1 MTANKRQ
8 KAQDALFAVFASTAR
23 VAVLRVFV
31 LDPVRTYYQRQ
42 IESATALPIRA
53 VQRELERFAQVGLLY
68 RRSEGNRAYY
78 QVDTQFDLFPE
89 LRQIFLKMAEP
100 VDRLR
105 GLLAVEPTVRMVFLN
120 EGEGRVLVVTS
131 GGEEP
136 EIEGP
141 QPYAIGTMGIGTMA
155 IETMSLQEFARVLS
169 EDPERLEPFLARGVD
184 LLGRRE
190 DVIWRRIEASG
201 YSVKKGKGVP

>member
-8 KAQDALFAVFASTAR
+8 KAQDALFAVFASSAR

-42 IESATALPIRA
+42 IESATGLPIRA
-53 VQRELERFAQVGLLY
+53 VQRELERFTQVGLLY

-78 QVDTQFDLFPE
+78 QVDTQFALFPE

-105 GLLAVEPTVRMVFLN
+105 GLLAVDPSVRMAFLN
-120 EGEGRVLVVTS
+120 EAESRMLVVTS
-131 GGEEP
+131 GGEKP

-141 QPYAIGTMGIGTMA
+141 QPHA
-155 IETMSLQEFARVLS
+155 IETMSLQDFARMLS
-169 EDPERLEPFLARGVD
+169 EGPGPLEPFLARGVD

-201 YSVKKGKGVP
+201 CSARKAKGVP

>member
-42 IESATALPIRA
+42 IESATGLPIRA
-53 VQRELERFAQVGLLY
+53 VQRELERFAEVGLLY

-78 QVDTQFDLFPE
+78 QVDTQFALFPE

-105 GLLAVEPTVRMVFLN
+105 GLLAVDSSVRMVFLN
-120 EGEGRVLVVTS
+120 ESEDRVLVVTI
-131 GGEEP
+131 GGEPP
-136 EIEGP
+136 ELAGP
-141 QPYAIGTMGIGTMA
+141 QPYA
-155 IETMSLQEFARVLS
+155 IETMSLQEFARLLS
-169 EDPERLEPFLARGVD
+169 EGPEKLEPFLARGVD

>member
-8 KAQDALFAVFASTAR
+8 KAHDPLFAVFASSAR

-31 LDPVRTYYQRQ
+31 LDPIRTYYQRQ
-42 IESATALPIRA
+42 IESATGLPIRA

-78 QVDTQFDLFPE
+78 QVDTQFALFPE

-105 GLLAVEPTVRMVFLN
+105 GLLTMDPSVRMVFLN
-120 EGEGRVLVVTS
+120 ESEDRVLVVTI
-131 GGEEP
+131 GGEP
-136 EIEGP
+136 PDLAGP
-141 QPYAIGTMGIGTMA
+141 QRCT
-155 IETMSLQEFARVLS
+155 IETMSLEEFARLLS

-190 DVIWRRIEASG
+190 DVIWRRIEAAG
-201 YSVKKGKGVP
+201 YSVRKAKGVP

>member
-1 MTANKRQ
+1 MTSKIRQ
-8 KAQDALFAVFASTAR
+8 KAHDPLFAVFASSAR

-31 LDPVRTYYQRQ
+31 LDPIRTYYQRQ
-42 IESATALPIRA
+42 IESATGLPIRA

-89 LRQIFLKMAEP
+89 LRQIFLKMANP

-105 GLLAVEPTVRMVFLN
+105 GLLAADDTVRMAFLN
-120 EGEGRVLVVTS
+120 EAEGRVLAVTT
-131 GGEEP
+131 GGGP
-136 EIEGP
+136 PDLPGP
-141 QPYAIGTMGIGTMA
+141 QPYAA
-155 IETMSLQEFARVLS
+155 ETMSLQEFARVLS
-169 EDPERLEPFLARGVD
+169 EDRERLEPFLARGVD

-201 YSVKKGKGVP
+201 YSVKKGNGVP

>member
-1 MTANKRQ
+1 MTSKKRQ
-8 KAQDALFAVFASTAR
+8 KAQNDALFAVFASTAR

-42 IESATALPIRA
+42 IEAATGLPIRA

-105 GLLAVEPTVRMVFLN
+105 GLLAVDPAVRMVFWN
-120 EGEGRVLVVTS
+120 EAEGRVLVVTT
-131 GGEEP
+131 GGEP
-136 EIEGP
+136 PDLAGP
-141 QPYAIGTMGIGTMA
+141 QPFA
-155 IETMSLQEFARVLS
+155 IETMSLHEFARLLS
-169 EDPERLEPFLARGVD
+169 ENPDLLEPFLARGLD

-201 YSVKKGKGVP
+201 YTVSKGKGVP

>member
-8 KAQDALFAVFASTAR
+8 KAQDALFAVFASAAR

-42 IESATALPIRA
+42 IESATGLPIRA

-78 QVDTQFDLFPE
+78 QVDRQFELFPE

-105 GLLAVEPTVRMVFLN
+105 GLLALDPLVRMAFLN
-120 EGEGRVLVVTS
+120 EAEGRVLVVTT
-131 GGEEP
+131 GGEKP
-136 EIEGP
+136 ELAGP
-141 QPYAIGTMGIGTMA
+141 QPHA
-155 IETMSLQEFARVLS
+155 IETMSLQDFARVLS
-169 EDPERLEPFLARGVD
+169 EDPERLEPYLARGLD

>member
-42 IESATALPIRA
+42 IESATGLPIRA

-78 QVDTQFDLFPE
+78 QVDMQFSLFPE
-89 LRQIFLKMAEP
+89 LRGIIIKMADP
-100 VDRLR
+100 ADRLR
-105 GLLAVEPTVRMVFLN
+105 GLLSLDESVRLAFLC
-120 EGEGRVLVVTS
+120 EAEGRALVITIGGKRPSVTVP
-131 GGEEP
+131 G
-136 EIEGP
+136 
-141 QPYAIGTMGIGTMA
+141 PYAMDV
-155 IETMSLQEFARVLS
+155 MSSEEFSRTLS
-169 EDPERLEPFLARGVD
+169 DNPQSLEPFLARGVD

-190 DVIWRRIEASG
+190 DLIWRRIEAAG
-201 YSVKKGKGVP
+201 YAVKKGKGVP

>member
-42 IESATALPIRA
+42 IEGATGLPIRA

-105 GLLAVEPTVRMVFLN
+105 GLLAVEPSVRMVFLN

-131 GGEEP
+131 GGEKP
-136 EIEGP
+136 QIEGP
-141 QPYAIGTMGIGTMA
+141 QPPA
-155 IETMSLQEFARVLS
+155 IETMSLQDFARTLS

-201 YSVKKGKGVP
+201 YSVSKGKGVP

>member
-1 MTANKRQ
+1 MTANKSQ
-8 KAQDALFAVFASTAR
+8 KAQDALFAIFASTAR

-42 IESATALPIRA
+42 IESATGLPIRA

-78 QVDTQFDLFPE
+78 QVDTQFALFAE

-100 VDRLR
+100 VERLR
-105 GLLAVEPTVRMVFLN
+105 GLLAVEPFVRMVFLD
-120 EGEGRVLVVTS
+120 EAAGRVLVVTS
-131 GGEEP
+131 GDEP
-136 EIEGP
+136 P
-141 QPYAIGTMGIGTMA
+141 QLSSTQPFA
-155 IETMSLQEFARVLS
+155 IEAMSLQEFARVLS
-169 EDPERLEPFLARGVD
+169 EDRERLEPYLARGVD